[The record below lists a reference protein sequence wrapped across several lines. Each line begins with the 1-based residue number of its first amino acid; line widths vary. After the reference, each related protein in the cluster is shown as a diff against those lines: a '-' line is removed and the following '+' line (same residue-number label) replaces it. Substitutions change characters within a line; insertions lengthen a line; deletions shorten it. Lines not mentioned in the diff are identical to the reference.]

1 MDENDVVQFPINE
14 LEKLVGNFVMVYDGV
29 FSLTGTLTKSEF
41 LDGGI
46 FTVSNASYDA
56 YASFLLRQVTEIWRI
71 DPSLPWKISLI

>member
-14 LEKLVGNFVMVYDGV
+14 LEKLIGNSVRVYDRI

-41 LDGGI
+41 RDGGI